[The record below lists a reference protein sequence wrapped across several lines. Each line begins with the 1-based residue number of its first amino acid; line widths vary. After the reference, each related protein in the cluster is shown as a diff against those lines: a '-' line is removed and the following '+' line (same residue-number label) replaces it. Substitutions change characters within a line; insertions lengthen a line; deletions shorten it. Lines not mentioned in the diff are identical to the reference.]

1 MVLKFHRVR
10 AVWIMSRKAIGR
22 VLDRYEIDQRIV
34 EIVAVK
40 PNSTI
45 DAIAT
50 ETGLS
55 YTAVRNSLQR
65 LASLKVI
72 VETYDTEGPSRRGRP
87 ATLFRIDEGLKIFIP
102 PRQFQHLALTLIEQL
117 IKEEGTEHVA
127 SLLDRAAQFQVRRV
141 ISEWEEADAMPKTLE
156 NVVERVCDYINEQG
170 CYAKH
175 SPFEKGFYIQV
186 NNCVYNGIAT
196 TYPGTIC
203 RFHESFITHMI
214 QNHDKTINV
223 SHEQSIA
230 EGAHH
235 CLYVIRQ
242 P

>member
-1 MVLKFHRVR
+1 
-10 AVWIMSRKAIGR
+10 MSRKAIGR

-45 DAIAT
+45 DAIST

-55 YTAVRNSLQR
+55 YTAVRNSLHR
-65 LASLKVI
+65 LISLKVI

-87 ATLFRIDEGLKIFIP
+87 ATLFRIDKGLQIFIP
-102 PRQFQHLALTLIEQL
+102 PRQFQHLALTLVEQL

-127 SLLDRAAQFQVRRV
+127 NLLDRAAQLQVLRI
-141 ISEWEEADAMPKTLE
+141 ISEWEEVNTQPKTLE
-156 NVVERVCDYINEQG
+156 NIIERICDFINEQG
-170 CYAKH
+170 CYATH

-196 TYPGTIC
+196 AYPGTIC

-214 QNHDKTINV
+214 QHHNKAIDV
-223 SHEQSIA
+223 SHEQSMA
-230 EGAHH
+230 KGDHH
-235 CLYVIRQ
+235 CRYVILQ